1 MVFGDLVCRADGWE
15 PVERLSALSVH
26 ASALRVVRATRY
38 AGPGDRDA
46 TCVTVVERPIDE
58 DRGMDP
64 ALVVVNAPALAQA
77 CGLAAGA
84 YVLDPRLRWWTE
96 NARRHLDGPALG
108 VQMSVEAGT
117 ARGWPAIGA
126 PRRRRRVWLRRVRIE
141 PVLLSGDEVDGPAAT
156 LGLDDVPPLLHELVG
171 VHLGL
176 LTEWPM
182 VAGVSPRRRVK
193 RAVNAQ
199 FVGPDAV
206 CRDVFSDAR
215 VEVDLRTGVDRP
227 AKRGAKAR

>member
-1 MVFGDLVCRADGWE
+1 MFGDLVCRADGWE
-15 PVERLSALSVH
+15 PVERMSALSVH
-26 ASALRVVRATRY
+26 ASAMRMVRATRY
-38 AGPGDRDA
+38 AGSGDRDA
-46 TCVTVVERPIDE
+46 TTVTVVERPIDKH
-58 DRGMDP
+58 RQMDP
-64 ALVVVNAPALAQA
+64 ALVVVNAPALAHA
-77 CGLAAGA
+77 CGLSAGA

-141 PVLLSGDEVDGPAAT
+141 PELLSGDEVDGPAAA
-156 LGLDDVPPLLHELVG
+156 LGLDDVPPLLQELVG

-176 LTEWPM
+176 LAEWPM

-193 RAVNAQ
+193 RTVNAQ